1 MTIVNILAKIFIL
14 HFARFVSNVQA
25 GKNQQLADL
34 RKWKFNQQGYQY
46 THRRS
51 NLQGHAQELESRK
64 QSSLSTFLAVLS
76 HFSLPSSSHALRS
89 VFRPRFWIW
98 RNLKDKATQ
107 RTKQPEGQ
115 SNPKGKASRIRSH
128 EPPQNTKRP
137 RGVSHGVSSRQ
148 IVRAAQRG
156 RRGEW
161 RKTTPRTSSSA
172 QPAPSRALSRYSV
185 PS

>member
-25 GKNQQLADL
+25 GKNQQLTDL

-51 NLQGHAQELESRK
+51 DLQGHAQELESRK

-76 HFSLPSSSHALRS
+76 HFSLPSSS
-89 VFRPRFWIW
+89 PR
-98 RNLKDKATQ
+98 LKIRFSASIFGFGATR

-115 SNPKGKASRIRSH
+115 SNPEGKASRIRSH

-148 IVRAAQRG
+148 IVRAAQGG